1 MNHVDVTDQEAEV
14 GSSSSRP
21 VSRWLLKH
29 LCDFEAVTEILALDL
44 EVEKAPQASYQ
55 GGAQAND
62 QESSLRFQQFES
74 FNKS

>member
-29 LCDFEAVTEILALDL
+29 FGDFETVTEILAQSNQWL
-44 EVEKAPQASYQ
+44 
-55 GGAQAND
+55 
-62 QESSLRFQQFES
+62 
-74 FNKS
+74 